1 MKARLWQSLFLLN
14 SLITTEIIFADSA
27 KKDISDL
34 KEQNIMSV
42 LYQQTAAERLAGS
55 LQTFRSAK
63 QALDNALA
71 DPSWSALPGQDV
83 QGKRSAII
91 VDVDETVLD
100 NTAYEAR
107 MILDGTKYPEGWVN
121 WGKEAVATE
130 VPGAKDFLNYAA
142 SKGVT
147 IFYVTNRVIE
157 LKESTK
163 KNLTKLDI
171 PWDQGI
177 DTVLM
182 RGENNWDSNKGP
194 RRELI
199 GEKYRVLLM
208 VGDNLGDFV
217 DAKDNNLSPEKRKEI
232 VRAYSDYWGVKWFM
246 IQNIAYG
253 DWEGALYNFDY
264 SLSPDE
270 VNNARLEN
278 LKPLRQ

>member
-1 MKARLWQSLFLLN
+1 MKARLWKSLFLLN
-14 SLITTEIIFADSA
+14 SLITTEIIFADNV

-71 DPSWSALPGQDV
+71 DSSWSALPGQDV
-83 QGKRSAII
+83 QGKRPAII

-121 WGKEAVATE
+121 WGKEAAATE
-130 VPGAKDFLNYAA
+130 VPGAKDFLNYAD

-163 KNLTKLDI
+163 KNLTKLEI
-171 PWDQGI
+171 PLDQDI

-199 GEKYRVLLM
+199 GKKYRVLLM

-217 DAKDNNLSPEKRKEI
+217 DAKDNNLSPKQRKEI

-278 LKPLRQ
+278 LKPLR

>member
-14 SLITTEIIFADSA
+14 SLITTEIIFADNA

-71 DPSWSALPGQDV
+71 DSSWSALPGQDV
-83 QGKRSAII
+83 QGKRPAII

-107 MILDGTKYPEGWVN
+107 MILDGTKYPEGWVT

-130 VPGAKDFLNYAA
+130 VPGAKDFLNYAD

-171 PWDQGI
+171 PWDQDI
-177 DTVLM
+177 DTILM

-217 DAKDNNLSPEKRKEI
+217 DAKDNNLSPEQRKEI

-264 SLSPDE
+264 SLSPEE

-278 LKPLRQ
+278 LKPLR

>member
-1 MKARLWQSLFLLN
+1 MKARLWQILFLLN
-14 SLITTEIIFADSA
+14 SLITTEIIFADNA

-71 DPSWSALPGQDV
+71 DSSWSALPGQDV
-83 QGKRSAII
+83 QGKRPAII

-107 MILDGTKYPEGWVN
+107 MILDGTKYPEGWIN

-182 RGENNWDSNKGP
+182 RGQNNWNSNKGP

-217 DAKDNNLSPEKRKEI
+217 DAKDNNLSPEQRKEI

-278 LKPLRQ
+278 LKPLR

>member
-1 MKARLWQSLFLLN
+1 MKARLWQILFLLN
-14 SLITTEIIFADSA
+14 SLITTEIIFADNA

-71 DPSWSALPGQDV
+71 DSSWSALPGQDV
-83 QGKRSAII
+83 QGKRPAII

-107 MILDGTKYPEGWVN
+107 MILDGTKYPEGWIN

-142 SKGVT
+142 SKSVT

-182 RGENNWDSNKGP
+182 RGQNNWNSNKGP

-217 DAKDNNLSPEKRKEI
+217 DAKDNNLSPKQRKEI

-278 LKPLRQ
+278 LKPLR

>member
-1 MKARLWQSLFLLN
+1 MKARLWQILFLLN
-14 SLITTEIIFADSA
+14 SLITTEIIFADNA
-27 KKDISDL
+27 KKDITEL

-71 DPSWSALPGQDV
+71 DSSWSALPGQDV
-83 QGKRSAII
+83 QGKRPAII

-107 MILDGTKYPEGWVN
+107 MILDGTKYPEGWIN

-182 RGENNWDSNKGP
+182 RGQNNWDSNKGP

-217 DAKDNNLSPEKRKEI
+217 DAKDNNLSPKQRKEI

-278 LKPLRQ
+278 LKPLR

>member
-1 MKARLWQSLFLLN
+1 MKARLWQSLFLLY
-14 SLITTEIIFADSA
+14 SLIATEIIFADNA

-71 DPSWSALPGQDV
+71 DSSWSALPGQDV
-83 QGKRSAII
+83 QGKRPAII

-107 MILDGTKYPEGWVN
+107 MILDGTKYPEGWVS

-130 VPGAKDFLNYAA
+130 VPGAKDFLNYAD

-171 PWDQGI
+171 PWDQDI

-182 RGENNWDSNKGP
+182 RGENNWDSNKEP

-246 IQNIAYG
+246 VQNIAYG

-264 SLSPDE
+264 SLSPNE

-278 LKPLRQ
+278 LKPLR

>member
-14 SLITTEIIFADSA
+14 SLITTEIIFADNA

-71 DPSWSALPGQDV
+71 DSSWSALPGQDV
-83 QGKRSAII
+83 QGKRPAII

-130 VPGAKDFLNYAA
+130 VPGAKDFLNYAD

-171 PWDQGI
+171 PWDQDI
-177 DTVLM
+177 NTVLM

-232 VRAYSDYWGVKWFM
+232 VRTYSDYWGAKWFM

-264 SLSPDE
+264 SLSPNE

-278 LKPLRQ
+278 LKPLR

>member
-14 SLITTEIIFADSA
+14 SLITTEIIFADNA

-55 LQTFRSAK
+55 LQTFRLAK

-71 DPSWSALPGQDV
+71 DSSWSALPGQDV
-83 QGKRSAII
+83 QGKRPAII

-130 VPGAKDFLNYAA
+130 VPGAKDFLNYAD

-171 PWDQGI
+171 PWDQDI

-182 RGENNWDSNKGP
+182 RGANNWDSNKGP

-217 DAKDNNLSPEKRKEI
+217 DAKDNNLSPEQRKEI

-264 SLSPDE
+264 SLSADE
-270 VNNARLEN
+270 VNNVRLEN
-278 LKPLRQ
+278 LKPLR

>member
-14 SLITTEIIFADSA
+14 SLITTEIIFADNA

-71 DPSWSALPGQDV
+71 DSSWSALPGQDV
-83 QGKRSAII
+83 QGKRPAII

-130 VPGAKDFLNYAA
+130 VPGAKDFLNYAD

-171 PWDQGI
+171 PWDQDI
-177 DTVLM
+177 DTILM

-217 DAKDNNLSPEKRKEI
+217 DAKDNNLSPEQRQEI
-232 VRAYSDYWGVKWFM
+232 VRAYSDYWGVKWCM

-264 SLSPDE
+264 SLSPEE

-278 LKPLRQ
+278 LKPLR

>member
-1 MKARLWQSLFLLN
+1 MKARLLQSLFLLN
-14 SLITTEIIFADSA
+14 SLITTEIIFAENA

-55 LQTFRSAK
+55 FQTFRSAK

-71 DPSWSALPGQDV
+71 DSSWSALPGQDV
-83 QGKRSAII
+83 KGKRPAII

-107 MILDGTKYPEGWVN
+107 MILDGTKYPEGGIN

-157 LKESTK
+157 LKDSTK
-163 KNLTKLDI
+163 KNLTKLGI
-171 PWDQGI
+171 PLDQDI

-182 RGENNWDSNKGP
+182 RGENNWDSDKGP

-199 GEKYRVLLM
+199 GDKYRVLLM

-217 DAKDNNLSPEKRKEI
+217 DAKDNNLSPEQRKEI
-232 VRAYSDYWGVKWFM
+232 VRTYSDYWGVKWFM

-253 DWEGALYNFDY
+253 DWEGALYDFDY
-264 SLSPDE
+264 SLSPGE
-270 VNNARLEN
+270 VNNARLES
-278 LKPLRQ
+278 LKPLR